1 MNWNAG
7 IEMRLGWLLCL
18 VVSACGAAEKPVVA
32 ETEKAAPAV
41 APKEGSANGSGSG
54 NAAAPEPV
62 VPAAPAAP
70 VLNALGSNEP
80 LNEATRKLVW
90 ETTEDDAPEV
100 LNATRKD
107 LENRHYLTCDELH
120 LAKFYPNLKGI
131 KGAYIGVGSDQ
142 AYTVMGWMDAELA
155 WLTDY
160 DPWIKQEHRIY
171 ALFFEKAE
179 TPEAFV
185 SQWRIRNRVA
195 SRAMIAER
203 FADDPAKAMILE
215 VFDAA
220 IYKVDVRMTR
230 LLAMAKSYK
239 IPTFVSDA
247 AMYNHVRQMVLGG
260 RVRPMVSNLLDTDGL
275 KGVGDASRAVNVPI
289 RAVYM
294 SNAEDYWPYSD
305 QFRLNMA
312 GLNFD
317 ENSWILRT
325 AASKRTNGDYRYN
338 MQDAINFQAWLKEPY
353 VKRRGDIWPAP
364 YVNGE
369 DDVPMQVLDTAPFDR
384 RAKRK

>member
-1 MNWNAG
+1 MK
-7 IEMRLGWLLCL
+7 RLFGFTAAMILCSM
-18 VVSACGAAEKPVVA
+18 VGCGAAETPVATKPA
-32 ETEKAAPAV
+32 PAAPTVEA
-41 APKEGSANGSGSG
+41 SGSGSG
-54 NAAAPEPV
+54 SGAAEAAAPV
-62 VPAAPAAP
+62 VEAPKPPA
-70 VLNALGSNEP
+70 LNALGSNEP

-90 ETTEDDAPEV
+90 ETTEDDAPEL

-120 LAKFYPNLKGI
+120 VAKFYPNLKGI

-142 AYTVMGWMDAELA
+142 AYTFMGWMDAELA

-185 SQWRIRNRVA
+185 SQWRSRNRAA
-195 SRAMIAER
+195 SRAMIAEH
-203 FADDPAKAMILE
+203 FATDPEKALILQ
-215 VFDAA
+215 VFDSAS
-220 IYKVDVRMTR
+220 YKVDVRMSR
-230 LLAMAKSYK
+230 LIAMAKNYK

-247 AMYNHVRQMVLGG
+247 AMYAHVRSMVLGG

-275 KGVGDASRAVNVPI
+275 TGVGNASRAVNVPI
-289 RAVYM
+289 RVVYM
-294 SNAEDYWPYSD
+294 SNAEDYWPYSE
-305 QFRLNMA
+305 QFRANMA

-325 AASKRTNGDYRYN
+325 AASKPTNGDYRYN
-338 MQDAINFQAWLKEPY
+338 MQDAQNFQAWLKEPY
-353 VKRRGDIWPAP
+353 VKRRGDVWPAP
-364 YVNGE
+364 YVNG
-369 DDVPMQVLDTAPFDR
+369 DDDIPMEVLDAPPVNR
-384 RAKRK
+384 RAKKK

>member
-1 MNWNAG
+1 M
-7 IEMRLGWLLCL
+7 ILGSM
-18 VVSACGAAEKPVVA
+18 VGCGAAETPVATKPA
-32 ETEKAAPAV
+32 PAAPTVEA
-41 APKEGSANGSGSG
+41 SGSGSG
-54 NAAAPEPV
+54 SGAAEAAAPV
-62 VPAAPAAP
+62 VEAPKPPA
-70 VLNALGSNEP
+70 LNALGSNEP

-90 ETTEDDAPEV
+90 ETTEDDAPEL

-120 LAKFYPNLKGI
+120 VAKFYPNLKGI

-142 AYTVMGWMDAELA
+142 AYTFMGWMDAELA

-185 SQWRIRNRVA
+185 SQWRSRNRAA
-195 SRAMIAER
+195 SRAMIAEH
-203 FADDPAKAMILE
+203 FATDPEKALILQ
-215 VFDAA
+215 VFDSAS
-220 IYKVDVRMTR
+220 YKVDVRMSR
-230 LLAMAKSYK
+230 LIAMAKNYK

-247 AMYNHVRQMVLGG
+247 AMYAHVRSMVLGG

-275 KGVGDASRAVNVPI
+275 TGVGNASRAVNVPI
-289 RAVYM
+289 RVVYM
-294 SNAEDYWPYSD
+294 SNAEDYWPYSE
-305 QFRLNMA
+305 QFRANMA

-338 MQDAINFQAWLKEPY
+338 MQDAQNFQAWLKEPY
-353 VKRRGDIWPAP
+353 VKRRGDVWPAP
-364 YVNGE
+364 YVNG
-369 DDVPMQVLDTAPFDR
+369 DDDIPMEVLDAPPVNR
-384 RAKRK
+384 RAKKK

>member
-1 MNWNAG
+1 MK
-7 IEMRLGWLLCL
+7 RLFGFTAAMILCSM
-18 VVSACGAAEKPVVA
+18 VGCGAAETPVATKPA
-32 ETEKAAPAV
+32 PAAPTVEA
-41 APKEGSANGSGSG
+41 SGSGSG
-54 NAAAPEPV
+54 SGAAEAKAPV
-62 VPAAPAAP
+62 VEAPKPPA
-70 VLNALGSNEP
+70 LNALGSNEP

-90 ETTEDDAPEV
+90 ETTEDNAPEV

-107 LENRHYLTCDELH
+107 LENRHYQTCDELH

-142 AYTVMGWMDAELA
+142 AYTFMGWMDAELA

-185 SQWRIRNRVA
+185 SQWRTRNRAA
-195 SRAMIAER
+195 SRAMIAEH
-203 FADDPAKAMILE
+203 FAADPEKALIME
-215 VFDAA
+215 VFDSAS
-220 IYKVDVRMTR
+220 YKVDVRMTR
-230 LLAMAKSYK
+230 LIAMAKNYK
-239 IPTFVSDA
+239 IPTFVTDA
-247 AMYNHVRQMVLGG
+247 AMFAHVRSMVLGG

-275 KGVGDASRAVNVPI
+275 TGVGNASRAVNVPI
-289 RAVYM
+289 RVVYM

-305 QFRLNMA
+305 QFRANMA

-338 MQDAINFQAWLKEPY
+338 MQDAQNFQAWLKEPY
-353 VKRRGDIWPAP
+353 VKRRGDVWPAP
-364 YVNGE
+364 YVNG
-369 DDVPMQVLDTAPFDR
+369 DDDIPMEVLDAPPVNR
-384 RAKRK
+384 RAKK